1 MATRTVNGPSMRSRG
16 MYGEIGNGHIG
27 PPWRT
32 HRDRVTDPGVATG
45 EERTHRATVRS
56 PRQERSDPEA
66 AHLAGQPGIA
76 DGLRSPLWTPV
87 PQTGLVKELPAVR
100 ITDPVITVTRT

>member
-1 MATRTVNGPSMRSRG
+1 M
-16 MYGEIGNGHIG
+16 
-27 PPWRT
+27 
-32 HRDRVTDPGVATG
+32 TDPGVATG
-45 EERTHRATVRS
+45 DERTHRATVRS